1 MSRKIFR
8 MVASVLI
15 PVTVLAFITADQ
27 YYRAAAHHKAFPGIL
42 LESFP
47 GRDIEYRPSLI
58 SRLFFREETDAVNLV
73 LGILEPQGIQGGE
86 ITPSSLAALVKTS
99 LPLPLMMYKAFAV
112 SDLKTCLRLASIWNQ
127 SPSGLFQSAAALEQG
142 NVKSARETWESLLEQ
157 DKNVWLGNRILR
169 QLNLAESYGDTFP
182 IPVFDRR
189 GIPLGHLNGDELKLS
204 GENVSSRLPLRAMK
218 ESLQRL
224 DGESH
229 QGIRS
234 SIDLKIQDA
243 AVASL
248 EGYRGSIV
256 VIDSHTGEILA
267 AASDEKTLRRN
278 STAPF
283 SQQYEPASISKLIT
297 SSAALRAG
305 INVDEFMENT
315 VCNGGKRYSGK
326 ILWCSYRSGRLG
338 TLAKALAD
346 SCNIA
351 FADLGVAA
359 GRKALLD
366 ELTMFGF
373 DRPDSGPFHF
383 GKIVKRS
390 GDSRQ
395 LADLS
400 IGLESTTI
408 TPVHA
413 ALLAATFANNGIM
426 PEPTLLTASDGIL
439 GLSPYEFPRPPG
451 SWILNDPEALEIIG
465 DAMREVAL
473 NGTARGMSENGFP
486 VAMKTGT
493 GRTSGTGYVTNY
505 VGYGPLPDTRIS
517 FCIRITHQST
527 SSRVGRASRAV
538 LADFLH
544 KLSEL
549 EITSLPE

>member
-1 MSRKIFR
+1 M
-8 MVASVLI
+8 I

-27 YYRAAAHHKAFPGIL
+27 YYRASAHHKSFPGIL

-58 SRLFFREETDAVNLV
+58 SRLFFREETGAVNLV
-73 LGILEPQGIQGGE
+73 LRSLEPQGTQGGE
-86 ITPSSLAALVKTS
+86 ITPSSTAALVAAS
-99 LPLPLMMYKAFAV
+99 LPLPLMMYKSFAAA
-112 SDLKTCLRLASIWNQ
+112 DLDTCLRLASIWNQ

-142 NVKSARETWESLLEQ
+142 KVKTARETWESLLEK
-157 DKNVWLGNRILR
+157 DRKSWLGARISR
-169 QLNLAESYGDTFP
+169 QLTLAESYGDTVP

-189 GIPLGHLNGDELKLS
+189 GIPLGHLNDEVLTLT
-204 GENVSSRLPLRAMK
+204 EDRVSSRLPLRAIK

-224 DGESH
+224 EAKSH

-256 VIDSHTGEILA
+256 VMDSHTGEILA
-267 AASDEKTLRRN
+267 AASDEKTLKRN
-278 STAPF
+278 PTAPF

-297 SSAALRAG
+297 SSAAIRAG
-305 INVDEFMENT
+305 INVDEFMEKT

-326 ILWCSYRSGRLG
+326 ILWCSFRSGRLG
-338 TLAKALAD
+338 TLAKALAE

-359 GRKALLD
+359 GRKAILD
-366 ELTMFGF
+366 ELALFGF
-373 DRPDSGPFHF
+373 DRPDVEPFHF
-383 GKIVKRS
+383 GKIVKKS
-390 GDSRQ
+390 GDNRQ

-413 ALLAATFANNGIM
+413 ALMAATFANNGIM
-426 PEPTLLTASDGIL
+426 PEPTLLSASDGVL
-439 GLSPYEFPRPPG
+439 GLSPEKLPKPPG
-451 SWILNDPEALEIIG
+451 SWIINDPEALEIIG
-465 DAMREVAL
+465 DAMKEVAL

-505 VGYGPLPDTRIS
+505 AGYGPLPDTRIS

-527 SSRVGRASRAV
+527 SSRVGRATRAV
-538 LADFLH
+538 MADFLH
-544 KLSEL
+544 RLSEL
-549 EITSLPE
+549 ENTRVPE